1 MFPGMCQLLGLS
13 ASGPVAPEF
22 SLGGFFRRGGDTDH
36 HTDGW
41 GLGFYRGR
49 QCEVL
54 TDERP
59 AAESPLAASL
69 LAANTPSANLIAHV
83 RKATQGATRRSN
95 CHPFRRTLWGRH
107 WLFAHNG
114 DLRNAP
120 GSAQG
125 RYLAGGETDSE
136 AAFCTLLNGLVECFG
151 DEAPGSERLAP
162 ALAHMA
168 SGLAQHG
175 PFNFLLSDGERL
187 FARCSTELHV
197 VRRAYP
203 FGQARLIDTGEV
215 IDFARHNHAHDRVVV
230 VATRPLT
237 SDEAWER
244 LLPGEL
250 RVFEHGKCLDSL
262 TSHSREPEHRDV
274 PPGVHSASRARPA
287 LAAG

>member
-1 MFPGMCQLLGLS
+1 MCQLLGLS

-54 TDERP
+54 TDDRP

-69 LAANTPSANLIAHV
+69 LAANTRSANLIAHV

-120 GSAQG
+120 RHPQG
-125 RYLAGGETDSE
+125 RFIPGGETDSE
-136 AAFCTLLNGLVECFG
+136 AAFCTLLNGLVERFG
-151 DEAPGSERLAP
+151 DKAPGGEMLAA
-162 ALAHMA
+162 ALASLA
-168 SGLAQHG
+168 GALAQHG

-187 FARCSTELHV
+187 FARCSTELYV
-197 VRRAYP
+197 VRRVYP
-203 FGQARLIDTGEV
+203 FSQASLIDTGEV
-215 IDFARHNHAHDRVVV
+215 IDFARHNHADDRVVV

-244 LLPGEL
+244 LAPGEL
-250 RVFEHGKCLDSL
+250 RVFEHGNCLAAL
-262 TSHSREPEHRDV
+262 TSHSREPEHRNIPAEV
-274 PPGVHSASRARPA
+274 LSAPRALPA
-287 LAAG
+287 VAAG